1 MTCGL
6 ISYLCKGWFIEVTV
20 GGKSFC
26 PHGHSYL
33 IDCRRLV
40 DGPVILPILRL
51 LFIHF
56 SGIIPAKYIAG
67 VMNDG
72 RFSGHLIT
80 ETTQI
85 VMMDEWTPDSL
96 SCEDAKRILQGKCFR

>member
-1 MTCGL
+1 MKETK
-6 ISYLCKGWFIEVTV
+6 LCLVGPPDSGKTSWFSPFEGRCINFRYFFPKQRCAPPSNLFSQFHRELM
-20 GGKSFC
+20 FC
-26 PHGHSYL
+26 FS
-33 IDCRRLV
+33 
-40 DGPVILPILRL
+40 
-51 LFIHF
+51 

-80 ETTQI
+80 EHSQI

-96 SCEDAKRILQGKCFR
+96 SCEDAKRILQG